1 MKKTYL
7 AIDGGGALGCG
18 AAWLISKMGRK
29 FDGYAGASVGG
40 MLALYLCFGDENET
54 ESMFLKNVQRI
65 FHKVSI
71 LRKLNPALS
80 KWDNDG
86 LIAVAKELFGDKRM
100 CDSPCPVFVVVSD
113 FVTGSVKVYDR
124 TDTDYVW
131 EVCVRTASAPTY
143 FPPLDSR
150 WADGGIVAN
159 NPSMVLA
166 TGLHSKEKMSFD
178 DMRILSL
185 ATGGTFWT
193 DPKIGSR
200 MIELQW
206 ASPIIHYCMQ
216 ATLQLAAFQTKE
228 LLGDEYL
235 RLDPDTARDV
245 AMDDLSALDEWTN
258 QWKTLWSAKY
268 STILDF
274 LNRP

>member
-18 AAWLISKMGRK
+18 SAWLISKLGRK
-29 FDGYAGASVGG
+29 FDGYGGASVGG
-40 MLALYLCFGDENET
+40 MLALYLCFHDPDETYE
-54 ESMFLKNVQRI
+54 MFLGNVRKI
-65 FHKVSI
+65 FHAVSI
-71 LRKLNPALS
+71 FRKLNPTLS

-86 LIAVAKELFGDKRM
+86 LIAVAKELFGDKKM
-100 CDSPCPVFVVVSD
+100 TDSPYPIFVVVSD
-113 FVTGSVKVYDR
+113 FVNGSVKVFDR
-124 TDTDYVW
+124 TDDAYAW

-143 FPPLDSR
+143 FPPLNSR

-166 TGLHSKEKMSFD
+166 TGLHSKEYVDFD

-193 DPKIGSR
+193 DPKIGSK
-200 MIELQW
+200 MCELQW
-206 ASPIIHYCMQ
+206 APPIIHFCMQ
-216 ATLQLAAFQTKE
+216 ATLQFAAFQAQE
-228 LLGDEYL
+228 LLGNEYL
-235 RLDPDTARDV
+235 RLDPGAPKDV
-245 AMDDLSALDEWTN
+245 AMDDLGSLEYWTGLWQALWAN
-258 QWKTLWSAKY
+258 QTT
-268 STILDF
+268 TILDF